1 MASVLEIEGGMRE
14 GVLVKGE
21 SEGGKE
27 GGEMNKE
34 RDARGT
40 GRQRGRKGESREKK
54 ISGGN

>member
-1 MASVLEIEGGMRE
+1 MRE

-34 RDARGT
+34 RDAWGT
-40 GRQRGRKGESREKK
+40 GRQRGRKEESREKR
-54 ISGGN
+54 I